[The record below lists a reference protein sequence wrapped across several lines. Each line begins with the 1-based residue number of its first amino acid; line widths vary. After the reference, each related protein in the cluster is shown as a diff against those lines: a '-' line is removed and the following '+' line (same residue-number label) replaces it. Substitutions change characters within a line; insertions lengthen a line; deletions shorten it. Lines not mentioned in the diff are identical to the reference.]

1 MVGRINFALERL
13 DSPRH
18 SSHVAQL
25 FSLGDIER
33 FDFMKTPRI
42 IWPVLLLVT
51 GLIFWLSVPSA
62 PQARIRVEGDVTDIA
77 STTAASQC
85 SSYDPYFIPENRCDR
100 IFISSRSK

>member
-1 MVGRINFALERL
+1 M
-13 DSPRH
+13 
-18 SSHVAQL
+18 AQL

-51 GLIFWLSVPSA
+51 DLICWLSIPPA
-62 PQARIRVEGDVTDIA
+62 PQARIRVENDVTDIA
-77 STTAASQC
+77 STAAASPC
-85 SSYDPYFIPENRCDR
+85 SSYDPYFIAENRCDR